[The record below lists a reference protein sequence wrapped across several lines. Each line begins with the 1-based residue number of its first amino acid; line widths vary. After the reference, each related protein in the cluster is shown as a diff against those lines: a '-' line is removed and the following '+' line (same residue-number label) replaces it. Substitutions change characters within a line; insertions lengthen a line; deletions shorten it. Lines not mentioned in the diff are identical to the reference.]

1 MLPYKSTRNVAC
13 SQCRIRLLGRFSNT
27 VKLNSQQKWTLMLSK
42 WTNVVKTFWKV
53 ALLMLY
59 SHSKPAGLYS
69 LSITNFF
76 HCSLS
81 RYHAH
86 GVHDSEVQ
94 AQPLTNSQRRQRTM
108 SMNLQNFSVRRAFVS
123 NSKDQ
128 QHSFLASSAFAIC
141 FCTLFTNLKKM
152 SHLTL
157 RAKRATFTFWLAK
170 IH

>member
-1 MLPYKSTRNVAC
+1 
-13 SQCRIRLLGRFSNT
+13 
-27 VKLNSQQKWTLMLSK
+27 
-42 WTNVVKTFWKV
+42 
-53 ALLMLY
+53 MLY

-141 FCTLFTNLKKM
+141 FCTLFTNVKKNVSFNIASEASYVYILSGQNSLKMPKM
-152 SHLTL
+152 DFS
-157 RAKRATFTFWLAK
+157 K
-170 IH
+170 I

>member
-1 MLPYKSTRNVAC
+1 
-13 SQCRIRLLGRFSNT
+13 
-27 VKLNSQQKWTLMLSK
+27 
-42 WTNVVKTFWKV
+42 
-53 ALLMLY
+53 MLY

-141 FCTLFTNLKKM
+141 FCTLFANLKKCLIASEASYVYIWSGQKFM
-152 SHLTL
+152 KN
-157 RAKRATFTFWLAK
+157 AQ
-170 IH
+170 IG

>member
-1 MLPYKSTRNVAC
+1 
-13 SQCRIRLLGRFSNT
+13 
-27 VKLNSQQKWTLMLSK
+27 
-42 WTNVVKTFWKV
+42 
-53 ALLMLY
+53 MLY

-141 FCTLFTNLKKM
+141 FFTFFANLKKCLIQHCER
-152 SHLTL
+152 SELSLHFECQKWYNF
-157 RAKRATFTFWLAK
+157 ASFCDKRVLPDK
-170 IH
+170 SVL